1 MEEIAMKRALEI
13 LIKNPSLVM
22 QTLKALIMTKMY
34 QITIKQIIIISLST
48 NLCFRVINNLKI

>member
-13 LIKNPSLVM
+13 LNNNLSLVV

-34 QITIKQIIIISLST
+34 QITIKQIIISLST
-48 NLCFRVINNLKI
+48 NLYFRVINNLKI

>member
-13 LIKNPSLVM
+13 LNKNPSLVV

-34 QITIKQIIIISLST
+34 QITIKQIIISLST
-48 NLCFRVINNLKI
+48 NLYFRVINNLKI